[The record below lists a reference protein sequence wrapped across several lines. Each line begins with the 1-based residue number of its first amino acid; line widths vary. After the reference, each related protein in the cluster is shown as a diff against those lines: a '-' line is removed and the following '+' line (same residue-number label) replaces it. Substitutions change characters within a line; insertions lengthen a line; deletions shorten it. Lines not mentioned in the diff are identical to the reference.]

1 MNITIRPLV
10 GVPGALVV
18 KDAVRVLNRYTT
30 YHDYILL
37 PLILLAS
44 IIIYNRG
51 SILPKQDPYAYKLF
65 ERPQQNLTS
74 SQSPDRITTRNIAEK
89 VETTHADLVI
99 FWGSQSGVAE
109 GFAQRLAHEFARR
122 FKKTALVADLSD
134 FDPQTVALIPRKKL
148 TVFIMS
154 TYGEGDPSDN
164 ALEFVAWARSEPE
177 CSLENLQYA
186 AFGCGNRNY
195 QHYNK
200 TIDEV
205 VAGLSNRGATAIM
218 PTGKGDESTRA
229 TEEDF
234 LEWKGRF
241 FAALVSQFNLTQYEV
256 EYEPGV
262 EVVEENPEVRDQPLG
277 PHVPFVRGVPKQGQ
291 SKIVSVPV
299 VTQRTIATYEESDRT
314 CVHLEL
320 DFTAHRQIKYK
331 TGDHIS
337 VWPVNPEEE
346 ISGLLRILELEP
358 RKDVPI
364 RVLPRDGSHG
374 PKVPSP
380 TTPYT
385 LFQHHLEIC
394 APVPRESVLFL
405 ADLAPTERIKAELK
419 AVAQSKGTYA
429 RFLEQNHMTL
439 SRLLHYAK
447 NIDPSAA
454 ATWAG
459 LPLSFVIDTLPAMKP
474 RTYSISSSPAVSPR
488 RASIT
493 VSANPTRLAARP
505 DVAIPGLASSYLA
518 SRLPTT
524 TTTTTTTTGAATGE
538 GGLTAAPWTLYAQV
552 RASAFRLPAS
562 AAVPVV
568 MVAAGTGIAPFR
580 AFLQERGHLAA
591 VGRAVGPALLFFGC
605 RGARDLL
612 YGDLLAELRS
622 GPLAGRLEVVAA
634 FSRDGDGDGEG
645 KEGREGKKGERRR
658 KEKWYVGDALAA
670 RGPEVGRLLTRDDAA
685 FYVCGAAAMARS
697 VKRVVREAVMGLE
710 GWGDAEVDGWVL
722 EKRKANR
729 WFEDVW
735 G

>member
-429 RFLEQNHMTL
+429 R
-439 SRLLHYAK
+439 
-447 NIDPSAA
+447 
-454 ATWAG
+454 
-459 LPLSFVIDTLPAMKP
+459 
-474 RTYSISSSPAVSPR
+474 
-488 RASIT
+488 
-493 VSANPTRLAARP
+493 
-505 DVAIPGLASSYLA
+505 SYLA

-645 KEGREGKKGERRR
+645 KEGREGEEGGRGGGRRSGMLVMR
-658 KEKWYVGDALAA
+658 WRRGA
-670 RGPEVGRLLTRDDAA
+670 R
-685 FYVCGAAAMARS
+685 RS
-697 VKRVVREAVMGLE
+697 
-710 GWGDAEVDGWVL
+710 DGC
-722 EKRKANR
+722 
-729 WFEDVW
+729 
-735 G
+735 